1 MVFPELNAQVCPA
14 LGLNNDSGSSC
25 SYPSKAN
32 HCFHTTPVTAIK
44 LDYQRK
50 VCLLEVHTECELFH
64 GAAGR
69 SRKHFSGALHPS
81 WRHSSAWRVF
91 LLGLV
96 LFLGAVA
103 GFIWLVLYGPGGVP
117 TPPPR
122 FDPEIPVTGLNEITS
137 TPQHTAS
144 PSPSITV
151 VVLTPT
157 LLALHALD
165 VPIGTFNQLVIHR
178 VDDGESLDY
187 LARLFNTTPEAII
200 AINYDL
206 SMPIWPHSVIV
217 VPRNHANFTDLP
229 QFEPYQVLE
238 QVSLKDLAAD
248 LSADIEMLMVYNR
261 VDSEVVFAAGDWVL
275 IPH

>member
-165 VPIGTFNQLVIHR
+165 VPIGTLTPLVIHQ
-178 VDDGESLDY
+178 VSEGESLEV
-187 LARLFNTTPEAII
+187 LASHFNTTSEAII
-200 AINYDL
+200 AINYDFFL
-206 SMPIWPHSVIV
+206 PLWPNALIVIPLDQV
-217 VPRNHANFTDLP
+217 NVIDLP
-229 QFEPYQVLE
+229 QFEPYHVKE
-238 QVSLKDLAAD
+238 AISLKDLAAD
-248 LSADIEMLMVYNR
+248 LSVDIEMLKVYNL
-261 VDSEVVFAAGDWVL
+261 VGSDHVFAVGDWVL